1 MDLTTI
7 TLTGLAIIGAVNV
20 ATMFKADLDSRVKF
34 GIAVATA
41 LAIGFIP
48 EAIGNEILARITTAI
63 GAALAS
69 SGGYKLT
76 QKLGGQ

>member
-1 MDLTTI
+1 MDLQNI
-7 TLTGLAIIGAVNV
+7 TLIGLAIIGAVNV
-20 ATMFKADLDSRVKF
+20 ATMFKPDLDSRVKF
-34 GIAVATA
+34 GISVAVA

-48 EAIGNEILARITTAI
+48 AEIGNEILSRITTAI
-63 GAALAS
+63 GAALAA